1 MEDEA
6 TVKLKISNLKSYLK
20 LNGKAMFGE
29 GTTAYCEIEKGYC
42 KIKYSHEEEVPG
54 GPDESTCD
62 LLNIPPPPVC
72 VATGSPNC
80 TPYLNYGSPAL
91 HQGHPGYISEIYWHM
106 MASQQGYDF
115 VFQEE
120 AAEYTRQHFVE
131 THAEQAFV
139 VGVEIS
145 SMRSGRGLSRRRT
158 TMAAVE
164 KERWICCLPASF
176 EEQQSLYDAMYHVFH
191 KEGTLMTSDQQ
202 IFMPDSEE
210 RRHMAAKRGILN
222 NFERGVLDSKQLLCP
237 GEARKR
243 FANWIKTKPDGVD
256 SWCADVS
263 QNQILDRSGQY
274 FSSWTQSSQVYSVT
288 SDHWYTVQEK
298 SFPWACQW
306 SK

>member
-29 GTTAYCEIEKGYC
+29 GTTAYCEIEKGFC

-145 SMRSGRGLSRRRT
+145 SMRRCQIQIERESQASSSKTIHLARFCIYLF
-158 TMAAVE
+158 AC
-164 KERWICCLPASF
+164 KERRCQMWI
-176 EEQQSLYDAMYHVFH
+176 
-191 KEGTLMTSDQQ
+191 
-202 IFMPDSEE
+202 
-210 RRHMAAKRGILN
+210 
-222 NFERGVLDSKQLLCP
+222 
-237 GEARKR
+237 
-243 FANWIKTKPDGVD
+243 
-256 SWCADVS
+256 
-263 QNQILDRSGQY
+263 
-274 FSSWTQSSQVYSVT
+274 
-288 SDHWYTVQEK
+288 
-298 SFPWACQW
+298 
-306 SK
+306 